1 MLPEGKAAPTSRT
14 AARTRATR
22 TIRHLHELIAALDRR
37 VPQVER
43 SGEASIA
50 HAAAAL
56 RADALR
62 RIGDLE
68 REAAMDPVHSALV
81 DTSGANS

>member
-1 MLPEGKAAPTSRT
+1 MTEGTIRGT

-50 HAAAAL
+50 RTAAAL
-56 RADALR
+56 RADALK
-62 RIGDLE
+62 RIANLE
-68 REAAMDPVHSALV
+68 REAAMDPVHSKFA
-81 DTSGANS
+81 DISGPNS